1 MIYPKVLAFVLAG
14 GEGTRLYPLTD
25 LRCKPAIPFGG
36 RYRLVDF
43 VLSNL
48 VNSQIFSIY
57 LLVQYKSQALIE
69 HLHKAWEMSPMLV
82 EQFITEVPPQRC
94 GGSDEW
100 FQGTADAVY
109 QNRSLIDQHQAD
121 VVLVFGSDHIYRM
134 DIRQMLNFHFNQ
146 QADVTV
152 AVKPAPIEQAARYG
166 NVEIDETFHIIGFH
180 EKPQQ
185 PVLMP
190 DCPDRVLA
198 SMGNY
203 IFRADIL
210 QQALEAVHSGGGTD
224 FGNDVLPWL
233 VDRQRVMAYD
243 LSDND
248 VPGIKPYEE
257 QGYWCDVGTINS
269 YRRAHDDILGM
280 KPKFDLFNP
289 RWPIRTYRYDGPATK
304 IGELDIHNS
313 LLGAGC
319 LIDNVKISRSVIGLE
334 VMIDEGVEVENCI
347 ILDYVKIERG
357 CKLRNT
363 IIDRFNIIKEGTKIG
378 YDVKSDK
385 ENYYIDEASGIV
397 VVPCGDRMV
406 SRVY

>member
-94 GGSDEW
+94 NGDDDW

-134 DIRQMLNFHFNQ
+134 DIRQMLNFHFTQ

-152 AVKPAPIEQAARYG
+152 ATKPVSVMEAQRYG
-166 NVEIDETFHIIGFH
+166 NIVADESSRIIAFH
-180 EKPQQ
+180 EKPQV
-185 PVLMP
+185 PVTIPGDPNMI
-190 DCPDRVLA
+190 LA

-203 IFRADIL
+203 VFRADVL
-210 QQALEAVHSGGGTD
+210 REALDAVHRKGGTD
-224 FGNDVLPWL
+224 FGRHVLPWL
-233 VDRQRVMAYD
+233 VHNQRTLAYD
-243 LSDND
+243 ITHNH

-257 QGYWCDVGTINS
+257 KGYWCDVGTIDS
-269 YRRAHDDILGM
+269 YKRAHDDILGM
-280 KPKFDLFNP
+280 EPRFDMFNP
-289 RWPIRTYRYDGPATK
+289 KWPIRTYRYDGPATK
-304 IGELDIHNS
+304 VGRLDMNNCLI
-313 LLGAGC
+313 GAGC
-319 LIDNVKISRSVIGLE
+319 LIESARLQNSVVGLE
-334 VMIDEGVEVENCI
+334 VMMEQGVEIENCI
-347 ILDYVKIERG
+347 ILDYVKIEHG
-357 CKLRNT
+357 CKIRNA
-363 IIDRFNIIKEGTKIG
+363 IIDRYNVIPAGTEIG
-378 YDVKSDK
+378 FDTEKDSEIYCL
-385 ENYYIDEASGIV
+385 DESGIV

>member
-1 MIYPKVLAFVLAG
+1 MIYPKILAFVLAG
-14 GEGTRLYPLTD
+14 GEGTRLYPLTS

-69 HLHKAWEMSPMLV
+69 HLHKAWEMSPTLV

-94 GGSDEW
+94 DGGSEW

-134 DIRQMLNFHFNQ
+134 DIRQMLNFHFSQ

-152 AVKPAPIEQAARYG
+152 AVKSAPAEESARYG
-166 NVEIDETFHIIGFH
+166 NVEIDETFRIIGFQ
-180 EKPQQ
+180 EKPEQ
-185 PVLMP
+185 PVSIP
-190 DCPDRVLA
+190 DCPEKVLA

-203 IFRADIL
+203 VFRADIL
-210 QQALEAVHSGGGTD
+210 QQALEEVHSDGGTD
-224 FGNDVLPWL
+224 FGKDVLPWL
-233 VDRQRVMAYD
+233 VDRHRVLAYD

-257 QGYWCDVGTINS
+257 QGYWCDVGTIDS
-269 YRRAHDDILGM
+269 YRRAHEDILGLR
-280 KPKFDLFNP
+280 PKFDLFNP
-289 RWPIRTYRYDGPATK
+289 KWPIRTYRYDGPATK
-304 IGELDIHNS
+304 IGDMDIHNS

-319 LIDNVKISRSVIGLE
+319 LIDDAKISHSVVGLE
-334 VMIDEGVEVENCI
+334 VMMEPGVEIENCI
-347 ILDYVKIERG
+347 ILDYVKIGRD
-357 CKLRNT
+357 CKLRNA
-363 IIDRFNIIKEGTKIG
+363 IIDRFNILPQGTKIG
-378 YDVKSDK
+378 FDTVSDRK
-385 ENYYIDEASGIV
+385 NYHIDESGIV
-397 VVPCGDRMV
+397 VVPCGDRIV

>member
-25 LRCKPAIPFGG
+25 MRCKPAIPFGG

-94 GGSDEW
+94 NGGDDW

-109 QNRSLIDQHQAD
+109 QNRTLIDQHQAD

-134 DIRQMLNFHFNQ
+134 DIRQMLDFHFTQ

-152 AVKPAPIEQAARYG
+152 AVKSAPINEAGRYG
-166 NVEIDETFHIIGFH
+166 NIEIDEASRIIGFH
-180 EKPQQ
+180 EKPQH
-185 PVLMP
+185 PVSIPNMP
-190 DCPDRVLA
+190 DQVLA

-203 IFRADIL
+203 IFRADVL
-210 QQALEAVHSGGGTD
+210 RLALDEVHREGGTD
-224 FGNDVLPWL
+224 FGRHVLPWL
-233 VDRQRVMAYD
+233 VDNQRVMAYD
-243 LSDND
+243 MANNY

-257 QGYWCDVGTINS
+257 KGYWCDVGTIES
-269 YRRAHDDILGM
+269 YKRAHDDILGLE
-280 KPKFDLFNP
+280 PRFDMFNP
-289 RWPIRTYRYDGPATK
+289 KWPIRTYRYDGPATK
-304 IGELDIHNS
+304 IGRLDVDNC

-319 LIDNVKISRSVIGLE
+319 LIDAAKLKNSVVGLE
-334 VMIDEGVEVENCI
+334 VMIENGVEIENCI
-347 ILDYVKIERG
+347 ILDYVKIEQG
-357 CKLRNT
+357 CKIRNT
-363 IIDRFNIIKEGTKIG
+363 IIDRYNIIKAGTKIG
-378 YDVKSDK
+378 FDSEKDRQ
-385 ENYYIDEASGIV
+385 NYCLDESGV
-397 VVPCGDRMV
+397 VVIPCGNRMV

>member
-14 GEGTRLYPLTD
+14 GEGTRLHPLTD

-94 GGSDEW
+94 DGGSEW

-134 DIRQMLNFHFNQ
+134 DIRQMLDFHIRQ

-152 AVKPAPIEQAARYG
+152 AVKPVPLNQAQRYG
-166 NVEIDETFHIIGFH
+166 NIEIDESARIIGFH
-180 EKPQQ
+180 EKPQVAVSI
-185 PVLMP
+185 PST
-190 DCPDRVLA
+190 PDRVLA

-203 IFRADIL
+203 IFRADVL
-210 QQALEAVHSGGGTD
+210 RDALNAVHYDGGTD
-224 FGNDVLPWL
+224 FGRHVLPWL
-233 VDRQRVMAYD
+233 VENQRSLAYD
-243 LSDND
+243 IKDNY
-248 VPGIKPYEE
+248 VPGVKPYEE
-257 QGYWCDVGTINS
+257 KGYWCDVGTIGS
-269 YRRAHDDILGM
+269 YKQAHDDILGHE
-280 KPKFDLFNP
+280 PRFDLFNP
-289 RWPIRTYRYDGPATK
+289 KWPIRSYRYDGPATK
-304 IGELDIHNS
+304 VGRLNMNNCLI
-313 LLGAGC
+313 GAGC
-319 LIDNVKISRSVIGLE
+319 LIEAAKIHNSVIGLE
-334 VMIDEGVEVENCI
+334 VMIEKKVEIENCI
-347 ILDYVKIERG
+347 ILDYVKIEQG
-357 CKLRNT
+357 CKLRNA
-363 IIDRFNIIKEGTKIG
+363 IIDRYNVIPIGTEIG
-378 YDVKSDK
+378 FDTEKDREIYCL
-385 ENYYIDEASGIV
+385 DESGLV
-397 VVPCGDRMV
+397 VVPCGDRLV

>member
-25 LRCKPAIPFGG
+25 MRCKPAIPFGG

-94 GGSDEW
+94 NGCDDW
-100 FQGTADAVY
+100 FQGTADAVF
-109 QNRSLIDQHQAD
+109 QNRTLIDQHQAD

-134 DIRQMLNFHFNQ
+134 DIRQMLDFHINQ

-152 AVKPAPIEQAARYG
+152 AVKSVHKYEAERYG
-166 NVEIDETFHIIGFH
+166 NIEIDETSRITGFY
-180 EKPQQ
+180 EKPQR
-185 PVLMP
+185 PVSLP
-190 DCPDRVLA
+190 DDPEKILA

-203 IFRADIL
+203 IFRADVL
-210 QQALEAVHSGGGTD
+210 REALDAVHQEGGTD
-224 FGNDVLPWL
+224 FGRHVLPWL
-233 VDRQRVMAYD
+233 VKNQRAMAYD
-243 LSDND
+243 IAHNH
-248 VPGIKPYEE
+248 VPGIKSYEE
-257 QGYWCDVGTINS
+257 HGYWCDVGTIGS
-269 YRRAHDDILGM
+269 YKRAHDDILGVE
-280 KPKFDLFNP
+280 PRFDMFNP
-289 RWPIRTYRYDGPATK
+289 RWPIRTYRYDGPAAK
-304 IGELDIHNS
+304 IGRLRMENC

-319 LIDNVKISRSVIGLE
+319 LIAAAKLKNSVIGLE
-334 VMIDEGVEVENCI
+334 VMMEKDVEVDNCI

-357 CKLRNT
+357 CRIRNA
-363 IIDRFNIIKEGTKIG
+363 IIDRYNVIPAGTEVG
-378 YDVKSDK
+378 FDVEKDRA
-385 ENYYIDEASGIV
+385 NYSLDETGIV
-397 VVPCGDRMV
+397 VVPCGDRVV

>member
-25 LRCKPAIPFGG
+25 MRCKPAIPFGG

-94 GGSDEW
+94 NGCDDW
-100 FQGTADAVY
+100 FQGTADAVF
-109 QNRSLIDQHQAD
+109 QNRTLIDQHQAD

-134 DIRQMLNFHFNQ
+134 DIRQMLDFHINY

-152 AVKPAPIEQAARYG
+152 AVKQVPIKEAERYG
-166 NVEIDETFHIIGFH
+166 NIEINESSRITRFH
-180 EKPQQ
+180 EKPQV
-185 PVLMP
+185 PVSMP
-190 DCPDRVLA
+190 GTPDMVLA

-210 QQALEAVHSGGGTD
+210 REALDAVHREGGTD
-224 FGNDVLPWL
+224 FGRDVLPWL
-233 VDRQRVMAYD
+233 AENQRAMAYD
-243 LSDND
+243 ISNNH
-248 VPGIKPYEE
+248 VPGVKPYEE
-257 QGYWCDVGTINS
+257 KGYWCDVGTIGS
-269 YRRAHDDILGM
+269 YKSAHDDILGLE
-280 KPKFDLFNP
+280 PRFDMFNP
-289 RWPIRTYRYDGPATK
+289 RWPIRTYRYDGPAAK
-304 IGELDIHNS
+304 FGKLNMNNCLI
-313 LLGAGC
+313 GAGC
-319 LIDNVKISRSVIGLE
+319 LIDAAKLRDSVVGLE
-334 VMIDEGVEVENCI
+334 VMIEDDVEINNCI
-347 ILDYVKIERG
+347 ILDYVKIEHG
-357 CKLRNT
+357 CRMRNT
-363 IIDRFNIIKEGTKIG
+363 IIDRYNVIPAGTEIG
-378 YDVKSDK
+378 FDAEKDREIYCL
-385 ENYYIDEASGIV
+385 DESGIV
-397 VVPCGDRMV
+397 VVPCGDRVV

>member
-48 VNSQIFSIY
+48 INSQIFSIY

-94 GGSDEW
+94 NGGDEW

-109 QNRSLIDQHQAD
+109 QNRTLIDQHQAD
-121 VVLVFGSDHIYRM
+121 LVLVFGSDHIYRM
-134 DIRQMLNFHFNQ
+134 DIRQMLDFHIRQ

-152 AVKPAPIEQAARYG
+152 AVKPVSVSEAQRYG
-166 NVEIDETFHIIGFH
+166 NIEMDESARVVGFR
-180 EKPQQ
+180 EKPEV
-185 PVLMP
+185 PVSIP
-190 DCPDRVLA
+190 GTPGKVLA

-203 IFRADIL
+203 VFRADIL
-210 QQALEAVHSGGGTD
+210 REALGAVHREGGTD
-224 FGNDVLPWL
+224 FGRDVLPWL
-233 VDRQRVMAYD
+233 VENQRVLAYD
-243 LSDND
+243 ITNNY

-257 QGYWCDVGTINS
+257 KGYWCDVGTIGS
-269 YRRAHDDILGM
+269 YKRAHDDILGLE
-280 KPKFDLFNP
+280 PRFDMFNP
-289 RWPIRTYRYDGPATK
+289 KWPIRTYRYDGPATK
-304 IGELDIHNS
+304 VGRLNMDNCLI
-313 LLGAGC
+313 GAGC
-319 LIDNVKISRSVIGLE
+319 LIESAKIQNSVIGLE
-334 VMIDEGVEVENCI
+334 VMIEKNVEIRNCI
-347 ILDYVKIERG
+347 ILDYVKIEQG
-357 CKLRNT
+357 CKLRNA
-363 IIDRFNIIKEGTKIG
+363 IIDRYNVIPGGTEIG
-378 YDVKSDK
+378 FDSEKDRELYCL
-385 ENYYIDEASGIV
+385 DESGIV

>member
-1 MIYPKVLAFVLAG
+1 MVYPKVLAFVLAG

-25 LRCKPAIPFGG
+25 MRCKPAIPFGG

-94 GGSDEW
+94 NGDSEW

-109 QNRSLIDQHQAD
+109 QNRTLIDQHQAD
-121 VVLVFGSDHIYRM
+121 VVAVFGSDHIYRM
-134 DIRQMLNFHFNQ
+134 DVRQMLDFHFAQ

-152 AVKPAPIEQAARYG
+152 AAKPTPIGEASRYG
-166 NVEIDETFHIIGFH
+166 NIEIDGDTARITAFH
-180 EKPQQ
+180 EKPQH
-185 PVLMP
+185 PVALQNTP
-190 DCPDRVLA
+190 DMMLA

-210 QQALEAVHSGGGTD
+210 QQALDAVHGEGGTD
-224 FGNDVLPWL
+224 FGKDVLPWL
-233 VDRQRVMAYD
+233 VGRHRVMAYD
-243 LSDND
+243 LTKND
-248 VPGIKPYEE
+248 VPGVKSYEE
-257 QGYWCDVGTINS
+257 RGYWCDVGTLES
-269 YRRAHDDILGM
+269 YGSAHRDILGLE
-280 KPKFDLFNP
+280 PRFDLFNP
-289 RWPIRTYRYDGPATK
+289 KWPIRTYRYDGPATK
-304 IGELDIHNS
+304 VGNLDMDNS

-319 LIDNVKISRSVIGLE
+319 LIEAAKIKNSVIGLE
-334 VMIDEGVEVENCI
+334 VMMQEGVEVENCI
-347 ILDYVKIERG
+347 ILDYVKIEQG
-357 CKLRNT
+357 CKLRNA
-363 IIDRFNIIKEGTKIG
+363 IIDRFNIIEAGTKIG
-378 YDVKSDK
+378 YDREHDRNK
-385 ENYYIDEASGIV
+385 YYMDESGVV
-397 VVPCGDRMV
+397 VVPCGDRLV

>member
-14 GEGTRLYPLTD
+14 GEGKRLYPLTD
-25 LRCKPAIPFGG
+25 VRCKPAIPFGG

-94 GGSDEW
+94 DGGNEW

-121 VVLVFGSDHIYRM
+121 LVAVFGSDHIYRM
-134 DIRQMLNFHFNQ
+134 DIRQMLSFHFSQ

-152 AVKPAPIEQAARYG
+152 AAKRVPASEARRYG
-166 NVEIDETFHIIGFH
+166 NLEVDESARIIKFH

-185 PVLMP
+185 PVAMP
-190 DCPDRVLA
+190 NAPEQVLA

-210 QQALEAVHSGGGTD
+210 QQALDAVHGEGGTD
-224 FGNDVLPWL
+224 FGKDVLPWL
-233 VDRQRVMAYD
+233 VSRHRIMAYD
-243 LSDND
+243 LTLNE

-257 QGYWCDVGTINS
+257 KGYWCDVGTIES
-269 YRRAHDDILGM
+269 YHRTHKDILGLQ
-280 KPKFDLFNP
+280 PRFDLFNP
-289 RWPIRTYRYDGPATK
+289 KWPIRTYRYDGPATK
-304 IGELDIHNS
+304 IGTLDITNS

-319 LIDNVKISRSVIGLE
+319 LVEAAKVKNSVIGLE
-334 VMIDEGVEVENCI
+334 VMLGQGVEIENSI
-347 ILDYVKIERG
+347 ILDYVKIEPECR
-357 CKLRNT
+357 LRNV
-363 IIDRFNIIKEGTKIG
+363 IIDRFNVIQAGTRIG
-378 YDVKSDK
+378 YDQEQDR
-385 ENYYIDEASGIV
+385 ENYYMDESGIV
-397 VVPCGDRMV
+397 VVPCGERMV

>member
-25 LRCKPAIPFGG
+25 MRCKPAIPFGG

-94 GGSDEW
+94 NGCDDW
-100 FQGTADAVY
+100 FQGTADAVF

-134 DIRQMLNFHFNQ
+134 DIRQMLDFHINQ

-152 AVKPAPIEQAARYG
+152 AVKSVHKYEAERYG
-166 NVEIDETFHIIGFH
+166 NIEIDDSSRITGFY
-180 EKPQQ
+180 EKPQR
-185 PVLMP
+185 PVSLP
-190 DCPDRVLA
+190 DDPEKILA

-210 QQALEAVHSGGGTD
+210 REALDAVHQEGGTD
-224 FGNDVLPWL
+224 FGRHVLPWL
-233 VDRQRVMAYD
+233 VENQRAMAYD
-243 LSDND
+243 IAHNH

-257 QGYWCDVGTINS
+257 HGYWCDVGTIGS
-269 YRRAHDDILGM
+269 YKRAHNDILGM
-280 KPKFDLFNP
+280 EPRFDMFNP
-289 RWPIRTYRYDGPATK
+289 RWPIRTYRYDGPAAK
-304 IGELDIHNS
+304 IGRLRMENC

-319 LIDNVKISRSVIGLE
+319 LIEDAKLKNSVIGLE
-334 VMIDEGVEVENCI
+334 VMMEKDVEVDNCI
-347 ILDYVKIERG
+347 ILDYVRIEHG
-357 CKLRNT
+357 CRIRNA
-363 IIDRFNIIKEGTKIG
+363 IIDRYNVIPAGSEIG
-378 YDVKSDK
+378 FDVEKDQA
-385 ENYYIDEASGIV
+385 NYSLDESGIV
-397 VVPCGDRMV
+397 VVPCGDRVV

>member
-1 MIYPKVLAFVLAG
+1 MIYPRVLAFVLAG

-25 LRCKPAIPFGG
+25 MRCKPAIPFGG

-94 GGSDEW
+94 NGEEDW

-134 DIRQMLNFHFNQ
+134 DIRQMLNFHFSQ

-152 AVKPAPIEQAARYG
+152 AVKPVSIIESQRYG
-166 NVEIDETFHIIGFH
+166 NIEIDESARITGFH
-180 EKPQQ
+180 EKPQV
-185 PVLMP
+185 PVTIP
-190 DCPDRVLA
+190 DDPAKILA

-203 IFRADIL
+203 IFRADVL
-210 QQALEAVHSGGGTD
+210 REALDAVHRKGGTD
-224 FGNDVLPWL
+224 FGRHVLPWL
-233 VDRQRVMAYD
+233 VENQRALAYD
-243 LSDND
+243 ITNNH
-248 VPGIKPYEE
+248 VPGVKPYEE
-257 QGYWCDVGTINS
+257 KGYWCDVGTIES
-269 YRRAHDDILGM
+269 YKQAHDDILGIQ
-280 KPKFDLFNP
+280 PRFDMFNP
-289 RWPIRTYRYDGPATK
+289 KWPIRTYRYDGPATK
-304 IGELDIHNS
+304 VGRLNMDNCLI
-313 LLGAGC
+313 GAGC
-319 LIDNVKISRSVIGLE
+319 LIEAAKLHNSVVGLE
-334 VMIDEGVEVENCI
+334 VMIEKNVEIKNCV
-347 ILDYVKIERG
+347 ILDYVKIEQG
-357 CKLRNT
+357 CKIRNA
-363 IIDRFNIIKEGTKIG
+363 IIDRYNVIPAGSEIG
-378 YDVKSDK
+378 FDPEKDRELYCLDESD
-385 ENYYIDEASGIV
+385 IV

>member
-25 LRCKPAIPFGG
+25 MRCKPAIPFGG

-69 HLHKAWEMSPMLV
+69 HLHKAWEMSPVLV

-94 GGSDEW
+94 NGGDDW

-109 QNRSLIDQHQAD
+109 QNRTLIDQHRAD

-134 DIRQMLNFHFNQ
+134 DARQMLDFHFTH

-152 AVKPAPIEQAARYG
+152 AAKPAPIDQAGRYG
-166 NVEIDETFHIIGFH
+166 NIEIDEDSRITGFH
-180 EKPQQ
+180 EKPNH
-185 PVLMP
+185 PVSIP
-190 DCPDRVLA
+190 NTPDRVLA

-203 IFRADIL
+203 VFRADVL
-210 QQALEAVHSGGGTD
+210 RQALDAVHGEGGTD
-224 FGNDVLPWL
+224 FGRHVLPWL
-233 VDRQRVMAYD
+233 VDNHRVVAYD
-243 LSDND
+243 LTDNY

-257 QGYWCDVGTINS
+257 KGYWRDVGTIES
-269 YRRAHDDILGM
+269 YRHAHEDILGRE
-280 KPKFDLFNP
+280 PRFDLFNP
-289 RWPIRTYRYDGPATK
+289 KWPISSYRYDGPATK
-304 IGELDIHNS
+304 IGNLNMENS

-319 LIDNVKISRSVIGLE
+319 LIEAAKVKDSVIGLE
-334 VMIDEGVEVENCI
+334 VVLGKGVEVENCI
-347 ILDYVKIERG
+347 ILDYVKIDPG
-357 CKLRNT
+357 CRLRNV
-363 IIDRFNIIKEGTKIG
+363 IIDRYNIIKAGTEMGFDSEK
-378 YDVKSDK
+378 DR
-385 ENYYIDEASGIV
+385 ENYYIDDSGIV

>member
-25 LRCKPAIPFGG
+25 MRCKPAIPFGG

-94 GGSDEW
+94 DGGDEW

-121 VVLVFGSDHIYRM
+121 VVAVFGSDHIYRM
-134 DIRQMLNFHFNQ
+134 DIRQMLNFHFSQ

-152 AVKPAPIEQAARYG
+152 AAKTTPIADAYRYG
-166 NVEIDETFHIIGFH
+166 NIEIDGSSRIIAFH
-180 EKPQQ
+180 EKPQR
-185 PVLMP
+185 PVSIPDMP
-190 DCPDRVLA
+190 EQVMA

-203 IFRADIL
+203 IFRADVL
-210 QQALEAVHSGGGTD
+210 QQALDAVHSEGGTD
-224 FGNDVLPWL
+224 FGKDVLPWL
-233 VDRQRVMAYD
+233 VERNNVMAYD
-243 LSDND
+243 LTKNE

-257 QGYWCDVGTINS
+257 KGYWCDVGTIES
-269 YRRAHDDILGM
+269 YRRAHEDILGRQ
-280 KPKFDLFNP
+280 PRFDMFNP
-289 RWPIRTYRYDGPATK
+289 KWPIRTYRYDGPATK
-304 IGELDIHNS
+304 IATLNIDNS

-319 LIDNVKISRSVIGLE
+319 LIEAARVKNSVVGLE
-334 VMIDEGVEVENCI
+334 VVLEEDVEIENCI

-357 CKLRNT
+357 CKIRNA
-363 IIDRFNIIKEGTKIG
+363 IIDRYNVIPAGTTIG
-378 YDVKSDK
+378 YDSAKDK
-385 ENYYIDEASGIV
+385 ENYYTDASGIV